1 METGSGGGGNIGGA
15 QPISLAFS
23 WLSGGKVLHLQT
35 VMAEHNDLGK
45 WGEEVA
51 ACYLENHGYIIKDRD
66 WRLGKRDLDIVAIT
80 ETQDLLV
87 IVEVKTRSEGL
98 TIDPILAVDETKM
111 RNLAIAANAYVK
123 QMGIDAD
130 VRFDIITVVG
140 MDSRHCDVIHTEDAF
155 NPLLLSR

>member
-1 METGSGGGGNIGGA
+1 MWNFLGLFYRPAVVLTCSEGMATGSA
-15 QPISLAFS
+15 RSV
-23 WLSGGKVLHLQT
+23 SGFDVYKAVQSC
-35 VMAEHNDLGK
+35 
-45 WGEEVA
+45 EEL
-51 ACYLENHGYIIKDRD
+51 LENFGGHTYAAGLTLK
-66 WRLGKRDLDIVAIT
+66 
-80 ETQDLLV
+80 
-87 IVEVKTRSEGL
+87 VEVKTRSEGL

-155 NPLLLSR
+155 NPLLLRMMLREKD